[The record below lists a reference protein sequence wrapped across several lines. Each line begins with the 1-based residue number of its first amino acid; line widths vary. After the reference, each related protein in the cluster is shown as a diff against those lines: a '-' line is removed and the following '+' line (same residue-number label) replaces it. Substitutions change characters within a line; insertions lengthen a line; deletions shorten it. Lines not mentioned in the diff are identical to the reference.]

1 MNFRILGVSVNK
13 ILFIILFCSV
23 SSAFAQDLRRNNWY
37 FGNST
42 NGIRFNRAD
51 NTASSVTGQ
60 ATPFGTGG
68 SAVATDPGNANLL
81 FYSDGANI
89 YDACH
94 GIMPNG
100 GGITANSA
108 ANQPTAVTTVPGQT
122 KKYFLFTNTASFT
135 TGGTISRSVIDMN
148 LFGNALFPSPALG
161 DVESKNA
168 AIPGLTNR
176 SEGMIVVP
184 HNNGTDYWL
193 ITHEVNTQN
202 YSATLINAGS
212 YTGTFNTT
220 TTTGVGLPIT
230 VANFAYNASLGKV
243 AVSPQGP
250 STDAL
255 ILNFDNTAGTFS
267 FDRYIFNTGLPTAGN
282 QSIYDIEWSTSGQYL
297 YLSRHGEAGV
307 NADLLQ
313 YDYNNT
319 AITLASVLPSPI
331 FRSYG
336 IQYAPDSAIYHLY
349 QATNGGPFL
358 VGKFIDIDSVA
369 SKVVYNATPFGS
381 NNLNGTQFPSFLPK
395 ENITINVSFT
405 SIGTCQYAPTT
416 FFSVVTPAADSLIW
430 NFGDGAGTGRG
441 ASPIYTYQTASTFNV
456 SLTAFYQGQTQA
468 VTQPVTITAQPLQL
482 QLVQDTTACRSEFP
496 PPRGTASPTLFQVT
510 AQVTGGTPASAIWSN
525 GDTGLTL
532 TPDSAGYYY
541 VVVTDVSGCSV
552 YAGVNVKE
560 YGLQDQRANVWYFG
574 NRAGIDFNTLPAAP
588 LPLDDSAMDAPE
600 GTSTISDR
608 NGKVIFYTDGDKVYD
623 RTHTEIASGIGGDP
637 LSAQAALIV
646 PVPGDETLYYIFTT
660 QAIDGTSANELRYSL
675 FDIKPNGGLGAVTQ
689 QNVLLFAKSTER
701 ITANG
706 NWLIA
711 HEYGN
716 NTFRAYPITP
726 AGIGDPVYSSIGSD
740 HSFKVAQEG
749 EGYIKIGARNN
760 VAVALSNPG
769 VSNLVELFTLVDSSG
784 RITNYRK
791 IDLKEPNGQVYGIEF
806 SPGGNKVFATLK
818 GAPSPSA
825 VYEYF
830 LDSLEMPYLRN
841 ITPGPA
847 QELGALQI
855 GPDGQI
861 YMAING
867 SNVLGTIQAT
877 EDTTQ
882 VSAVNFSSFTLAA
895 GTNSRLGLPNFTQI
909 ISNAIGGPDF
919 TFEGVCFGSPTRF
932 IGTPTDAIDQFQWF
946 FGVGQGG
953 IPFDAPSD
961 TTHLYTA
968 TGTYTVVMTITN
980 RCLQQEGSPN
990 LVVQKNVS
998 IAPTPPPPTLP
1009 GAAALCTGAVTLDA
1023 NSNNFPGYTYLWSTG
1038 DTTKLLT
1045 VNQPRILSVTN
1056 TDANGCSSTA
1066 QSIVVENRPQLD
1078 LGPDITIC
1086 EDNNTPA
1093 LNALNPGANY
1103 QWTINS
1109 VPSSTSQVQ
1118 AVDVST
1124 PGVFTY
1130 EVTVTDPITTCTVV
1144 DSKTYTINVSPS
1156 FSLSGVNPTVCNAA
1170 DGSISLQLNVSA
1182 PAGGPYSYFLT
1193 GPGGFNQ
1200 QGIDQT
1206 APTLV
1211 GPIGGQRAGTF
1222 SGIVTDQI
1230 SGCTI
1235 SQAFGLSDPA
1245 TFTFDFNGTDCD
1257 PTDVTAVITGGAPI
1271 APILY
1276 RFTNGSTGQSIQTN
1290 NIATATL
1297 SPGAG
1302 DYVVELHENNGT
1314 GCLATLAKTI
1324 AVTPK
1329 TINFTENICT
1339 DPATVTAALAAPFGA
1354 GATYS
1359 WSGPGI
1365 VSGGNTDVIT
1375 VNASGTYQVT
1385 ATTLAGCDVVD
1396 TRSIIYDNA
1405 ITPAFA
1411 QSDACAES
1419 VILTATP
1426 SGTYTYRW
1434 YKGGVYQ
1441 PSLLGRQI
1449 SLGTSEN
1456 GANYSVEILNTVNG
1470 CLYQSPVQTVNVAGQ
1485 VTASLTSTPACDDNQ
1500 PFTLTASSVAT
1511 GVTYSWFLN
1520 GNVIPNESNATIART
1535 DEGVYKVE
1543 ISKSVCTATAQ
1554 IQVIKSPVP
1563 VGNLPNRVIICD
1575 DPDNN
1580 DPTTSQIDLDPG
1592 PFSQYD
1598 WFKNQLT
1605 LNFTSQVFTADS
1617 EGLYAVNIT
1626 NTFGCVAIDETEVLS
1641 QCIPKL
1647 VAPNAFRPNS
1657 NVDAN
1662 KEFSVFSFFITDDF
1676 QVFIY
1681 NRWGELVFQSNDR
1694 FFKWNGTYN
1703 NSGQPLPG
1711 GSYAYVIKYVS
1722 SFRPELGVQ
1731 EKRGGVALIK

>member
-1 MNFRILGVSVNK
+1 MNYRIRSVSVNK
-13 ILFIILFCSV
+13 ILFLFLFCSF
-23 SSAFAQDLRRNNWY
+23 SSAFAQELTRNNWY
-37 FGNST
+37 FGNSAD
-42 NGIRFNRAD
+42 GIRFNRAD
-51 NTASSVTGQ
+51 NTATSVNNQ

-68 SAVATDPGNANLL
+68 SSVATDPGNSNLL
-81 FYSDGANI
+81 FYSDGTKV

-100 GGITANSA
+100 NGITANSA
-108 ANQPTAVTTVPGQT
+108 GNQPTAISAVPGQPG
-122 KKYFLFTNTASFT
+122 KYFLFTNTANFT
-135 TGGTISRSVIDMN
+135 AGGAISRTVVDMN
-148 LFGNALFPSPALG
+148 LFGNAVFPSPGLG
-161 DVESKNA
+161 DIESKNA
-168 AIPGLTNR
+168 AIPGLTGR

-184 HNNGTDYWL
+184 HSNNTDFWL
-193 ITHEVNTQN
+193 ITHEVNSQN
-202 YSATLINAGS
+202 YSATLIDPTS
-212 YTGTFNTT
+212 YSGTFNTT
-220 TTTGVGLPIT
+220 TTSGVGLPIT
-230 VANFAYNASLGKV
+230 VANFAYNAALGKI

-250 STDAL
+250 NTDAL
-255 ILNFDNTAGTFS
+255 ILNFDNTTGAFS
-267 FDRYIFNTGLPTAGN
+267 FDQYIFNTGLPTVGN

-297 YLSRHGEAGV
+297 YISRYGEAGV

-313 YDYNNT
+313 YDYNNPVT
-319 AITLASVLPSPI
+319 TLASILPNPI

-349 QATNGGPFL
+349 QATSGGPFL
-358 VGKFIDIDSVA
+358 LGKFTDIDSVA
-369 SKVVYNATPFGS
+369 NQVVYNDMPLGT
-381 NNLNGTQFPSFLPK
+381 NNFNATQFPSFLPH
-395 ENITINVSFT
+395 ENVTLSVSFT

-430 NFGDGAGTGRG
+430 NFGDGTGVARG

-456 SLTAFYQGQTQA
+456 SLTAFYRGQVQA
-468 VTQPVTITAQPLQL
+468 TTQPVTITAQPLQL

-496 PPRGTASPTLFQVT
+496 PPRGSASPKLFQVT
-510 AQVTGGTPASAIWSN
+510 AQVTGGTPVSSIWSN

-574 NRAGIDFNTLPAAP
+574 NRAGIDFNPLPNP
-588 LPLDDSAMDAPE
+588 PIPLDDSAMDAPE

-608 NGKVIFYTDGDKVYD
+608 NGNVIFYTDGNKVYD
-623 RTHTEIASGIGGDP
+623 RTHTEIATGIGGDP

-689 QNVLLFAKSTER
+689 QNILLFAKSTER

-716 NTFRAYPITP
+716 NTFRSYPITA

-740 HSFKVAQEG
+740 HTFKSPQAG
-749 EGYIKIGARNN
+749 EGYMKLGARNN

-769 VSNLVELFTLVDSSG
+769 TSNLVELFTLVDSSG

-791 IDLKEPNGQVYGIEF
+791 IDLKEPNGQVYGVEF
-806 SPGGNKVFATLK
+806 SPAGNKVFATLK
-818 GAPSPSA
+818 GSPAPSA

-830 LDSLEMPYLRN
+830 LDSLNMPYLRN
-841 ITPGPA
+841 ITPEPA
-847 QELGALQI
+847 QELGALQM

-867 SNVLGTIQAT
+867 SNVLGTIQAV
-877 EDTTQ
+877 EDTTLN
-882 VSAVNFSSFTLAA
+882 SPINFSGFALAA

-919 TFEGVCFGSPTRF
+919 TFDGVCFGTPTRF
-932 IGTPTDAIDQFQWF
+932 TGTPTDAIDQFQWF
-946 FGVGQGG
+946 FGIGQGG
-953 IPFDAPSD
+953 IPFDAPAD

-968 TGTYTVVMTITN
+968 TGTYMVVMTITN

-990 LVVQKNVS
+990 LVVQKDVK
-998 IAPTPPPPTLP
+998 IAPNPPAPTLP
-1009 GAAALCTGAVTLDA
+1009 GAAALCTGALTLDA
-1023 NSNNFPGYTYLWSTG
+1023 NTNNFPGYTYLWSSG

-1045 VNQPRILSVTN
+1045 VNQPMLLSVTN

-1078 LGPDITIC
+1078 LGPDLTIC

-1093 LNALNPGANY
+1093 LNAFNPGASFA
-1103 QWTINS
+1103 WTINGA
-1109 VPSSTSQVQ
+1109 PSSTSQVQ
-1118 AVDVST
+1118 AVDVTT

-1130 EVTVTDPITTCTVV
+1130 EVTVTDPITTCTTI

-1156 FSLSGVNPTVCNAA
+1156 FTMSGVNPSVCNAA
-1170 DGSISLQLNVSA
+1170 DGSISLQLNPSA
-1182 PAGGPYSYFLT
+1182 PVGGPYSYFLT

-1245 TFTFDFNGTDCD
+1245 AFTFDFNGTDCD
-1257 PTDVTAVITGGAPI
+1257 PTDITAVITGGAPGM
-1271 APILY
+1271 PILY
-1276 RFTNGSTGQSIQTN
+1276 RFTNGSTGQSISTN

-1324 AVTPK
+1324 SVTPK

-1339 DPATVTAALAAPFGA
+1339 DPATVTASLAAPFGA
-1354 GATYS
+1354 GATYN
-1359 WSGPGI
+1359 WTGPGI
-1365 VSGGNTDVIT
+1365 VSGASTAVIT
-1375 VNASGTYQVT
+1375 VAASGTYQVT
-1385 ATTLAGCDVVD
+1385 ATTAAGCDVID
-1396 TRSIIYDNA
+1396 TRNIVYDA
-1405 ITPAFA
+1405 TITPSFT
-1411 QSDACAES
+1411 QSDACADN
-1419 VILTATP
+1419 VILTASP
-1426 SGTYTYRW
+1426 GGPYTYRW
-1434 YKGGVYQ
+1434 FRGGTFQ
-1441 PSLLGRQI
+1441 PNLLGQQI
-1449 SLGTSEN
+1449 SLGLSEN
-1456 GANYSVEILNTVNG
+1456 GANYSVTVVNGVNG
-1470 CLYQSPVQTVNVAGQ
+1470 CPYNSLVQQVNVVGA
-1485 VTASLTSTPACDDNQ
+1485 VTASLTSTPVCDDNL
-1500 PFTLTASSVAT
+1500 PFTLTASSVAS
-1511 GVTYSWFLN
+1511 GVAYSWFVD
-1520 GNVIPNESNATIART
+1520 GSTIPNESNATLARME
-1535 DEGVYKVE
+1535 EGTYRVE
-1543 ISKSVCTATAQ
+1543 ISKSVCTASAQ

-1563 VGNLPNRVIICD
+1563 IGNLPNRVIICD

-1580 DPTTSQIDLDPG
+1580 DPTTRQVDLDPG
-1592 PFSQYD
+1592 SFSKYN
-1598 WFKNQLT
+1598 WFKNKLT
-1605 LNFTSQVFTADS
+1605 LGYTAQVFTADS
-1617 EGLYAVNIT
+1617 EGLYQVDIT
-1626 NTFGCVAIDETEVLS
+1626 NSFGCVASDETEVLS

-1647 VAPNAFRPNS
+1647 VAPNAFRPTSSVDS
-1657 NVDAN
+1657 NKA
-1662 KEFSVFSFFITDDF
+1662 FSVFSFFITDDF
-1676 QVFIY
+1676 EVFIY

-1703 NSGQPLPG
+1703 NTGQPLPG
-1711 GSYAYVIKYVS
+1711 GSYAYIIKYVS
-1722 SFRPELGVQ
+1722 SFRPEIGVQ
-1731 EKRGGVALIK
+1731 EKRGGVALLK